1 MSKDKW
7 TTKPVTV
14 PPAEAQHIDPEDLP
28 TPQGELLAA
37 DPAPDLESEADPRPA
52 TMLQPVDFDDSDL
65 EPDEGEEEDAE
76 EEEAPKPVPV
86 PKVLRWPAEELPYDH
101 EAVLNARHSAADHA
115 PQDRQHH
122 GVWGPHRHGPR

>member
-1 MSKDKW
+1 MKKDEW

-14 PPAEAQHIDPEDLP
+14 PPREAQHIDPEDLP
-28 TPQGELLAA
+28 DTTGELTEVEEV
-37 DPAPDLESEADPRPA
+37 PEADPRPA
-52 TMLQPVDFDDSDL
+52 TMLQPVTFDDSDVEVEQADD
-65 EPDEGEEEDAE
+65 EPDEDAE